1 MDFLEQFSVPLTVQS
16 TRWSESKSFLGKK
29 WQKFRTFL
37 ANVADRRSR
46 LCLQFCL
53 FIIFMNLMSL
63 EISLALEPKFDT
75 MVSHTSDRIEF
86 HFDLT
91 SFQQSQYRKFEYAF
105 SIVPFFSTIYFS
117 VTFGFST
124 SLSNM
129 EMMSFPVELRNC
141 TNLTV
146 KFNGFLSWK
155 RPIEKIND
163 STWVFNRAEL
173 IPELF
178 RQFGPSIVEVS
189 VRFDGFF
196 VPSSKWMQDIVNNAA
211 TFCTESM
218 KSFVLMS
225 WWPCHEQP
233 KSLFDIEN
241 LHQLHIVD
249 QLSIYDSE
257 WSSLL
262 MDQINRIFPKLS
274 KLNFLRIDFKESD
287 RHHVDGLE
295 NLKHLKIQCQLQTK
309 YLQRNIFDILDAHR
323 GLEHVTLEL
332 DGKPHFWKII
342 SEKLKS
348 LPSLKFDYLPKHI
361 ADCNGSITFHVQK
374 VHLVVSPN
382 IQRCSLIFDKL
393 KVLTLSAIVAH
404 YNRELINMW
413 VDFIIGNQRI
423 EKLNV
428 FAWLACNNQE
438 HLAKILKNLKELRQ
452 LAIVDCHIK
461 MSDIMKTLVI
471 SRSIEKVHLINYGQ
485 SIQKLDGAGWAITR
499 NRKNDVLLQKI

>member
-1 MDFLEQFSVPLTVQS
+1 
-16 TRWSESKSFLGKK
+16 
-29 WQKFRTFL
+29 
-37 ANVADRRSR
+37 
-46 LCLQFCL
+46 
-53 FIIFMNLMSL
+53 MNFMSL

-75 MVSHTSDRIEF
+75 MVSDRIEF

-105 SIVPFFSTIYFS
+105 LIVSFFSTIYFS

-196 VPSSKWMQDIVNNAA
+196 VPNSKWMQDIVNNMA

-218 KSFVLMS
+218 KSFVLMN

-274 KLNFLRIDFKESD
+274 KLNFLRIDFNESD

-295 NLKHLKIQCQLQTK
+295 NLKHLKI
-309 YLQRNIFDILDAHR
+309 
-323 GLEHVTLEL
+323 
-332 DGKPHFWKII
+332 
-342 SEKLKS
+342 S
-348 LPSLKFDYLPKHI
+348 
-361 ADCNGSITFHVQK
+361 
-374 VHLVVSPN
+374 
-382 IQRCSLIFDKL
+382 
-393 KVLTLSAIVAH
+393 
-404 YNRELINMW
+404 
-413 VDFIIGNQRI
+413 DF
-423 EKLNV
+423 
-428 FAWLACNNQE
+428 
-438 HLAKILKNLKELRQ
+438 
-452 LAIVDCHIK
+452 
-461 MSDIMKTLVI
+461 
-471 SRSIEKVHLINYGQ
+471 
-485 SIQKLDGAGWAITR
+485 
-499 NRKNDVLLQKI
+499 